1 MSSAEIR
8 EANSLARIADQPRQS
23 EASVA
28 TIPGKK
34 ARQALSRRHS
44 APANAGCAVRS
55 KRFRAQPAPRFAE
68 RQSISLLQAE
78 WGRLSEPARIQ
89 RLSQAG
95 SGADDAPAI
104 ELSSLTLL
112 PRKGET
118 SPMEDA
124 QLRSANVIVP
134 ASPGSGD

>member
-1 MSSAEIR
+1 MIR
-8 EANSLARIADQPRQS
+8 VLNFFCF
-23 EASVA
+23 
-28 TIPGKK
+28 
-34 ARQALSRRHS
+34 ALSALACLALYHVS
-44 APANAGCAVRS
+44 DQT
-55 KRFRAQPAPRFAE
+55 RATRGQVAQVQRQIAAE